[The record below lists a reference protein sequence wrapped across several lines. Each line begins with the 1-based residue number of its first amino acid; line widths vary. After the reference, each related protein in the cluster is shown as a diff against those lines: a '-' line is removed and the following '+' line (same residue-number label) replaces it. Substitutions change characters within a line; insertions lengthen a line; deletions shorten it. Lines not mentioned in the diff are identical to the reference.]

1 MSQSCR
7 NRGISGAYRAGE
19 VGAESASTEC
29 EVYINHSIASGIVYQ
44 LTNHLS
50 PAIIKHSR
58 NQTIV
63 NRIER
68 ESERERERHR
78 EHGPLLVSSICDQ
91 FAADTEPQPG
101 RNCLRTWYE
110 RYL

>member
-1 MSQSCR
+1 MNLKIMPGILGHCQNGNYAINLCNSVASNMSQSCR
-7 NRGISGAYRAGE
+7 NRGISGVYRAGE

-29 EVYINHSIASGIVYQ
+29 EVYINHSNASGIVYQ

-63 NRIER
+63 NRI
-68 ESERERERHR
+68 
-78 EHGPLLVSSICDQ
+78 
-91 FAADTEPQPG
+91 
-101 RNCLRTWYE
+101 
-110 RYL
+110 